1 MLTNNK
7 NFKVITKM
15 KKSFKKVRS
24 VFSLGCVVCALLF
37 SAGFVSCSHDDD
49 GSTAQD
55 FDISSLYGYTFQ
67 GTISAS
73 SGGTLTPALILYN
86 SYRCDWNM
94 STSSMENNKF
104 YYFAEKTGTASY
116 SLYWYGG
123 SKSKYCT
130 LEDKTQADMV
140 IQLGIDSENKIT
152 ILLTGD
158 SLTGVSGM
166 TNTRVPMTKT
176 SAEKNTSA
184 PEIVVDSSIKD
195 VTITIPE
202 TAVSADWSE
211 DETTFEGSFVY
222 LVGENG
228 SMAKAKGRC
237 DENDTITPSVKI
249 AKGESGKVSVT
260 TPQMWYSSSM
270 QITPYEVEDVSLSQ
284 DGDIYYL
291 NKENFSQTLSN
302 EDGSTTTL
310 NIVSLKGKY
319 ENSVLTLRI
328 EFKPGK
334 MPFAITQI
342 FSSN

>member
-1 MLTNNK
+1 
-7 NFKVITKM
+7 M
-15 KKSFKKVRS
+15 KKSFKNVRS
-24 VFSLGCVVCALLF
+24 VFSLVCAVCVVLF
-37 SAGFVSCSHDDD
+37 SAGFVSCSQDED

-55 FDISSLYGYTFQ
+55 FDISELYGYTFQ

-94 STSSMENNKF
+94 STNNMSNNQF
-104 YYFAEKTGTASY
+104 YYYSEKTGTGAY
-116 SLYWYGG
+116 TLYWYGG

-237 DENDTITPSVKI
+237 DENETITPSVKI

-270 QITPYEVEDVSLSQ
+270 QITPYEVEDVALSQ
-284 DGDIYYL
+284 ASDIYYL
-291 NKENFSQTLSN
+291 NKENFTQTLSN

-342 FSSN
+342 FTSN

>member
-1 MLTNNK
+1 
-7 NFKVITKM
+7 
-15 KKSFKKVRS
+15 
-24 VFSLGCVVCALLF
+24 
-37 SAGFVSCSHDDD
+37 
-49 GSTAQD
+49 
-55 FDISSLYGYTFQ
+55 
-67 GTISAS
+67 
-73 SGGTLTPALILYN
+73 
-86 SYRCDWNM
+86 
-94 STSSMENNKF
+94 MENNKF

-140 IQLGIDSENKIT
+140 IQLGIDSESKIT

-176 SAEKNTSA
+176 SAAKNTSA
-184 PEIVVDSSIKD
+184 PAIVVDSSIKD
-195 VTITIPE
+195 VEITIPE
-202 TAVSADWSE
+202 TATSATWSE
-211 DETTFEGSFVY
+211 DETTFSGSFVY

-228 SMAKAKGRC
+228 SMAKAKGKC

-249 AKGESGKVSVT
+249 AKGDASKVSVT

-270 QITPYEVEDVSLSQ
+270 QITPYEVNDVSLAK

-291 NKENFSQTLSN
+291 NREKFTQTLTN

-310 NIVSLKGKY
+310 NVESIKGKF
-319 ENSVLTLRI
+319 ENGILTLRI

-334 MPFAITQI
+334 MPFSITQI
-342 FSSN
+342 FTSN